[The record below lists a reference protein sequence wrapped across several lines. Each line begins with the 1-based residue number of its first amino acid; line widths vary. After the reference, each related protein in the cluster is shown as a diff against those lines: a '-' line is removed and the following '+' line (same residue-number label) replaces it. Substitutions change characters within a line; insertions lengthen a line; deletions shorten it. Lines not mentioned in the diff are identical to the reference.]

1 MSKDSIV
8 KDLIVSMQGQEF
20 YLPVYLLPI
29 SSAYL
34 IPRATWLAT
43 LGPHVADYAYPKIKI
58 YEAGKLVTLMSEKP
72 KLPQQSHLHHLR
84 RAHNTNSIYELFTI
98 QWEEPEVPQ
107 DTWLTLPE
115 DLEPNFAVLLDT
127 YKSICDKHV
136 GVPPPRLKNH
146 SILLVEGVK
155 PVKVRPYKY
164 LHNQKEKIERWCMP
178 CWMKVLFSPSIV
190 LSLHLLF

>member
-72 KLPQQSHLHHLR
+72 KLPQQSHLHHFR
-84 RAHNTNSIYELFTI
+84 RAQNTNAIYELFTI

-136 GVPPPRLKNH
+136 GGVGSRGG
-146 SILLVEGVK
+146 SFDLLWLSVLDMWLFGV
-155 PVKVRPYKY
+155 
-164 LHNQKEKIERWCMP
+164 
-178 CWMKVLFSPSIV
+178 V
-190 LSLHLLF
+190 LSVWVLILGV